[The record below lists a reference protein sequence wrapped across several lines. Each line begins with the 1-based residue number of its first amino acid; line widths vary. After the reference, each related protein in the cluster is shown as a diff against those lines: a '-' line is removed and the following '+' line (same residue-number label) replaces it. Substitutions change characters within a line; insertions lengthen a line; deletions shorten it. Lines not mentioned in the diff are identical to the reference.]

1 MTLFCRETLFCEV
14 CFSPEEKEL
23 CLTWWCQPTA
33 AVCLQGARMGR
44 NGGAELEPQSAVR
57 IFLWGAEMKPQLP
70 EKMAQAVSKEKV
82 GNQRL
87 IHWASFCSD
96 GTACFPLILLLTSCP
111 MLSGPGT
118 QLPIND
124 VSHNPV
130 LFADAWSFPWGCKA
144 QHREWEVTSHWFGS
158 SLQLKDSICG
168 PELFAW
174 SPQCLESRWWK
185 RVTSLWRFHVLRQE
199 CRTSITG
206 SRNSHTLKWAGKK
219 STQGGVGPELR
230 QTLLHLLTPRWGDVV
245 LPQKGEK
252 QWVNRGCC
260 RDLWRNPTSC
270 PSGT

>member
-23 CLTWWCQPTA
+23 CLTRWCQPTA

-44 NGGAELEPQSAVR
+44 NGGAELEPQSAVL

-70 EKMAQAVSKEKV
+70 EKMAQAVSKEKMPEV
-82 GNQRL
+82 SPEAARPSTESGRWQAIGL
-87 IHWASFCSD
+87 ALPCSPKTAS
-96 GTACFPLILLLTSCP
+96 
-111 MLSGPGT
+111 
-118 QLPIND
+118 
-124 VSHNPV
+124 V
-130 LFADAWSFPWGCKA
+130 LVPS
-144 QHREWEVTSHWFGS
+144 
-158 SLQLKDSICG
+158 
-168 PELFAW
+168 ELFAW

-252 QWVNRGCC
+252 QRVNRGCC